1 MENNGKYDKDAEHNV
16 LCPTELEII
25 GKQLQESREARKRT
39 REEIT
44 WGFLEGVDLRRIE
57 EGGGCDFFVLRFL
70 MERLHIPLK
79 LKNFYL
85 SAQDNILVNLES
97 EMEYDL
103 LFWRYGDVNLKLE
116 KYYKLC
122 DHENCLHM
130 LVYYRFYAML
140 SIWRGSGDKD
150 ETREI
155 WNFIKRWMPNF
166 EIRLHNR
173 EPFSLDELA
182 LIIMYYCLVEE
193 KTEIRLKKIKEVAD
207 YYQAEFATKQERYQS
222 FYAVLMLSCA
232 RCEYKLGDLINCIS
246 SCKEGIRVMLFV
258 HRCVAG
264 GELYELLADAE
275 GKLLEGEIKA
285 EKNREAMLNSSQGKG
300 DREWFKDSEWCQ
312 KATKIREYYEFANVL
327 YKTYYFG
334 YREKHW
340 GELEEKIKRW
350 RITV

>member
-79 LKNFYL
+79 LENFYL

-150 ETREI
+150 ETGKI

-193 KTEIRLKKIKEVAD
+193 KTEIRLKIE
-207 YYQAEFATKQERYQS
+207 EN
-222 FYAVLMLSCA
+222 
-232 RCEYKLGDLINCIS
+232 LGDQIVQLAEKGLEICAVTGDIVNTYRIQGELINYFWKHDFFQNVEWREQCFEKA
-246 SCKEGIRVMLFV
+246 KEGYVLSAVCENRGVMRYF
-258 HRCVAG
+258 RRF
-264 GELYELLADAE
+264 
-275 GKLLEGEIKA
+275 LE
-285 EKNREAMLNSSQGKG
+285 
-300 DREWFKDSEWCQ
+300 D
-312 KATKIREYYEFANVL
+312 EY
-327 YKTYYFG
+327 G
-334 YREKHW
+334 YMVDGW
-340 GELEEKIKRW
+340 S
-350 RITV
+350 

>member
-1 MENNGKYDKDAEHNV
+1 MIIKANSSREKGSR
-16 LCPTELEII
+16 LCNLISKFGIHRFIKFHIFLVSSLP

-140 SIWRGSGDKD
+140 SIWRESGGKD
-150 ETREI
+150 ETRKI

-166 EIRLHNR
+166 EIRFSPPRPPTTHTILPLPHN
-173 EPFSLDELA
+173 DEQIA
-182 LIIMYYCLVEE
+182 
-193 KTEIRLKKIKEVAD
+193 
-207 YYQAEFATKQERYQS
+207 S
-222 FYAVLMLSCA
+222 P
-232 RCEYKLGDLINCIS
+232 
-246 SCKEGIRVMLFV
+246 
-258 HRCVAG
+258 
-264 GELYELLADAE
+264 
-275 GKLLEGEIKA
+275 
-285 EKNREAMLNSSQGKG
+285 
-300 DREWFKDSEWCQ
+300 
-312 KATKIREYYEFANVL
+312 
-327 YKTYYFG
+327 
-334 YREKHW
+334 
-340 GELEEKIKRW
+340 
-350 RITV
+350 

>member
-150 ETREI
+150 ETRKI

-193 KTEIRLKKIKEVAD
+193 KTEIRLKKNK
-207 YYQAEFATKQERYQS
+207 RS
-222 FYAVLMLSCA
+222 CGLLS
-232 RCEYKLGDLINCIS
+232 G
-246 SCKEGIRVMLFV
+246 
-258 HRCVAG
+258 
-264 GELYELLADAE
+264 
-275 GKLLEGEIKA
+275 
-285 EKNREAMLNSSQGKG
+285 
-300 DREWFKDSEWCQ
+300 
-312 KATKIREYYEFANVL
+312 
-327 YKTYYFG
+327 
-334 YREKHW
+334 
-340 GELEEKIKRW
+340 
-350 RITV
+350 